1 MCPTHQWVSKEQ
13 SGLGRSL
20 WKKDCGEEEERN
32 PIAKEMNFHITEEH
46 IQSCM
51 RTAVKNG
58 VEMRRFLS
66 LQTPHTG
73 NKGEQEH
80 TLLEYRTSWDSRL
93 QHTGKPS
100 SALVFVQLCKSS
112 RKSNINGMNLNHF
125 FLIQTMTK
133 CTKMEELQKPTFPRA
148 IQYPSLFW
156 FPMKDMRPTYASIW
170 TVWFRTRMPL
180 AFPGTGFKAWAF
192 RAASF
197 SCSRKLWICGQDKIT
212 VG

>member
-1 MCPTHQWVSKEQ
+1 MVRKTNVFSYKTKAPHKQTHTKNQILISKWSGEIQYKTRKLNWQVCPTHQWVSKEQ

-32 PIAKEMNFHITEEH
+32 PIAKDKNFHITEEH
-46 IQSCM
+46 RQSCM
-51 RTAVKNG
+51 RTAAKNG

-100 SALVFVQLCKSS
+100 FAQLFVQLCRSS
-112 RKSNINGMNLNHF
+112 RKSNRNGVNWNHF
-125 FLIQTMTK
+125 FLSNDD
-133 CTKMEELQKPTFPRA
+133 KMH
-148 IQYPSLFW
+148 
-156 FPMKDMRPTYASIW
+156 
-170 TVWFRTRMPL
+170 
-180 AFPGTGFKAWAF
+180 
-192 RAASF
+192 
-197 SCSRKLWICGQDKIT
+197 
-212 VG
+212 